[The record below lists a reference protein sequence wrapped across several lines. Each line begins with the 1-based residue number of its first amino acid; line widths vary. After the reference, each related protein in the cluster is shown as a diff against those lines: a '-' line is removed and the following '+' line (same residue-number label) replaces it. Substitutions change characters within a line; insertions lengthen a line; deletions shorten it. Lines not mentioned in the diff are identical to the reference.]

1 MIGQTISH
9 YRIVEKL
16 GGGGMGVVY
25 KAEDTTLHRFVAL
38 KFLPE
43 ELANDQQTLAR
54 FQREAQAASALSHP
68 NICVIHEIAQH
79 EGQPF
84 IVMEF
89 LDGMTLK
96 YRIAGRPMETEVI
109 LSLAIEIADALD
121 AAHAEGI
128 VHRDIKPA
136 NIFVTKRGHAKILDF
151 GLAKVSLAGSS
162 SSKIASLNT
171 RTGSMDE
178 EHLTSPGAALGTVAY
193 MSPEQVRAKELDA
206 RTDLFSFGVVL
217 YEMATG
223 DLPFHGES
231 SAVICEAIMNRAPVT
246 VLRLNHNVPPK
257 LEDIINRALE
267 KDRELRYQ
275 HASEMRSELLR
286 LKRDTDTGRSVVL
299 SAAPSTDV
307 VQGSMFV
314 SMASAA
320 NMPMARA
327 EAGSDT
333 QVVVGLF
340 TRHKKAFLTFAA
352 AAILI
357 LMGLSYGAYRWLS
370 PGSGSPIDS
379 LAVLPF
385 TNGGGDANTDY
396 LSDGITESLIDN
408 LAHVPQLKVKSR
420 NSVFRYKGK
429 DVDVQKV
436 GDELDVS
443 ALVIGR
449 VVPRGD
455 NIEVSAELTNVR
467 DNTEIWGQHY
477 SGKSADIISLQQQI
491 AGDIAEKLRSKLS
504 VSEKQH
510 VTNQGTQNPEAYELY
525 LKGRYSW
532 NKRTRSDTATAI
544 SYFNQAI
551 AKDPGY
557 ALAYS
562 GLADAYLVLTN
573 TGSGGTPGEGF
584 PKSNAAARKAL
595 ELDATLAHPHAVLGS
610 NEMDYDWDFAGG
622 EAEFKK
628 ALELDPNDATAHQW
642 YALNMGKIGGR
653 EQEALTEANRA
664 HQLDPLSPIISYR
677 VGGVHIMA
685 RQYDEG
691 IAVCKK
697 LANEN
702 PTFAVAHYCLA
713 WAYWGK
719 RMYPQVIEE
728 LRAFGQLSG
737 NRDESEFDSAMEQGF
752 RSAGW
757 KGALTKGVEIRQA
770 QRKTGYSSA
779 YNIASLY
786 ADLGDKD
793 QAFRWLNT
801 AYQERD
807 WLLLGL
813 KTDFS
818 LDPIRSD
825 PRFAELVRKVGLP
838 Q

>member
-25 KAEDTTLHRFVAL
+25 KAEDTELGRFVAL
-38 KFLPE
+38 KFLPD
-43 ELANDQQTLAR
+43 ELSRDPQALER
-54 FQREAQAASALSHP
+54 FRREARAASALNHP
-68 NICVIHEIAQH
+68 NICTIHEIAKNGEQT
-79 EGQPF
+79 F
-84 IVMEF
+84 IAMEF
-89 LDGMTLK
+89 LDGVTLK
-96 YRIAGRPMETEVI
+96 NLIAGKSLDNETL
-109 LSLAIEIADALD
+109 LSLVIDIADGLD
-121 AAHAEGI
+121 AAHSQGI

-171 RTGSMDE
+171 QTLDAQ
-178 EHLTSPGAALGTVAY
+178 HLTSPGTMMGTVAY
-193 MSPEQVRAKELDA
+193 MSPEQVRARELDA
-206 RTDLFSFGVVL
+206 RSDLFSFGAVL

-231 SAVICEAIMNRAPVT
+231 SAMICEAIVNRAPVA
-246 VLRLNHNVPPK
+246 VVRLNPDLPPK
-257 LEDIINRALE
+257 LEDIIYRALE